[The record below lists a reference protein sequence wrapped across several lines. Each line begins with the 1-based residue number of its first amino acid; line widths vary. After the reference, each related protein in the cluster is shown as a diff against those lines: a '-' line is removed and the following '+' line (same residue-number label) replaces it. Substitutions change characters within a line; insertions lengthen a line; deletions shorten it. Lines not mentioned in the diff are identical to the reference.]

1 MKKFFVTLF
10 IGLFICN
17 TSLGKSKS
25 MGKGLLNLSEGTIS
39 HFLTYIK
46 SKSEGTPHIFLLGHV
61 SDKEQYSHYWFCP
74 GTTDNCRF
82 ANIGQFISTCEK
94 AAKKRHNKDIKC
106 YIFAKK
112 RKIVWNN
119 GINPGKGKKSIV
131 RKKWTR
137 QEYIAKFTELGFF
150 GDDTSLNTTSS
161 SISTDINDQNN
172 QIIFNKCKLY
182 EGESEFYNTFSINL
196 KKNKIYQEFY
206 AEGEIFPI
214 TLSIIKNDNSQVVS
228 KIKSWGTKK
237 NQYHQYTFDK
247 KTNDAYEILYK
258 DKKGKILEQETK
270 LFCENVSGYWN
281 NNENKLKKKNV
292 KKYELKGERSIALS
306 WDGYSDLIAGTVEF
320 DETDYKG
327 AINILLPNND
337 GNCEGS
343 YSLQENGKGTWQI
356 SCTNNMGAAGTLKW
370 IRNGGVTGSG
380 RDHNDKK
387 VKFTVSKKG

>member
-1 MKKFFVTLF
+1 MKKFFITLF

-17 TSLGKSKS
+17 TSIGKSKS
-25 MGKGLLNLSEGTIS
+25 MGKGPLNLSEGTIN
-39 HFLTYIK
+39 HFITYIK

-61 SDKEQYSHYWFCP
+61 SDKEQYTHYWFCP

-94 AAKKRHNKDIKC
+94 AAKKRHNKNIKC
-106 YIFAKK
+106 NIFAKK
-112 RKIVWNN
+112 RKIVWDN
-119 GINPGKGKKSIV
+119 GINPGKGKRSLVK
-131 RKKWTR
+131 KKWTR

-161 SISTDINDQNN
+161 SV
-172 QIIFNKCKLY
+172 L
-182 EGESEFYNTFSINL
+182 
-196 KKNKIYQEFY
+196 
-206 AEGEIFPI
+206 
-214 TLSIIKNDNSQVVS
+214 
-228 KIKSWGTKK
+228 
-237 NQYHQYTFDK
+237 
-247 KTNDAYEILYK
+247 
-258 DKKGKILEQETK
+258 
-270 LFCENVSGYWN
+270 N
-281 NNENKLKKKNV
+281 NNKLIKKNV

-306 WDGYSDLIAGTVEF
+306 WDGYSNLIAGTVEF

-327 AINILLPNND
+327 ILNIPLPNND

-343 YSLQENGKGTWQI
+343 YSLQQNGKGTWQI

-370 IRNGGVTGSG
+370 IRNGGVTGAG